1 MKRTKR
7 DSVGRYNQYPL
18 YPLTKDSIIEIKPF
32 TPLQKGGRPPSRIN
46 KEKPFDKAAYM
57 KEYKVRKK
65 LDTKNLTR
73 NMAKVVTRKQECSLK
88 SHPQCLKIFI
98 TNQEDTVCLRCQN
111 YK

>member
-1 MKRTKR
+1 MTQEEYFIQKNAVINGKRK
-7 DSVGRYNQYPL
+7 YNKSPKGKKKHYIEL
-18 YPLTKDSIIEIKPF
+18 YMTNPI
-32 TPLQKGGRPPSRIN
+32 SRIN